1 MSVNRKHLLAGVGCA
16 LLLLMGAAPAAQ
28 AAPSLDGEVLFKF
41 FPVCDKDPSGLDG
54 AQCAAAIQNPP
65 PRVTQVQ
72 CNPSGNSALSFTL
85 DGTATGPYPGTFHED
100 VNVTIGAQTLP
111 PFGGIGGPFT
121 PSTFGFNAGPIA
133 RWDATFTITSG
144 TTTITGT
151 KSLTAPS
158 PSNAGFCASL
168 SNSTGGLLTV
178 PSSGYLTVA
187 NAENLSYRATISGP
201 DGTFVDTG
209 NSESI
214 VRETWV
220 VQTAPGLDRV
230 RSVVGEFG
238 QSFQS
243 TGSEAGKPGLGC
255 GDKNH
260 VHVREG
266 ECKDLRA

>member
-1 MSVNRKHLLAGVGCA
+1 MNCKHLLAGVGCA
-16 LLLLMGAAPAAQ
+16 VLLMVGASPAAQ

-41 FPVCDKDPSGLDG
+41 FPVCTKDSSGLDG
-54 AQCAAAIQNPP
+54 PECAAAIENPP

-72 CNPSGNSALSFTL
+72 CNPSGDSAVSFSL

-100 VNVTIGAQTLP
+100 VSVTIGAQLLA

-133 RWDATFTITSG
+133 QWDATFTIQSG
-144 TTTITGT
+144 ATTITGT
-151 KSLTAPS
+151 KSLAAQIPG
-158 PSNAGFCASL
+158 NAGFCAAL
-168 SNSTGGLLTV
+168 SDSTGGVFTI

-201 DGTFVDTG
+201 DGTVVDTG

-220 VQTAPGLDRV
+220 VQTAPSLDRV

-243 TGSEAGKPGLGC
+243 NGSEAGKPGLGC

>member
-1 MSVNRKHLLAGVGCA
+1 VNRRHLLASIGCA
-16 LLLLMGAAPAAQ
+16 LLLMLGATSVEAQ

-41 FPVCDKDPSGLDG
+41 FPVCAKDPSGLDG
-54 AQCAAAIQNPP
+54 PQCAAAIENPP

-72 CNPSGNSALSFTL
+72 CNPGGNSTLSFSL

-100 VNVTIGAQTLP
+100 VSVTIGPQELP

-133 RWDATFTITSG
+133 RWDATFTIQSG
-144 TTTITGT
+144 ATTITGT
-151 KSLTAPS
+151 KSLAAQIPA
-158 PSNAGFCASL
+158 NAGFCATL
-168 SNSTGGLLTV
+168 NNSTGGGFTI

-187 NAENLSYRATISGP
+187 NAENLTYRAMISGP